1 MWLSA
6 SKENITMNEA
16 YNFFRWGPRTG
27 MTTPLICQGLSWFY
41 HWKPHVLENH
51 LVLGKKW
58 NVWRLSPDY
67 LFLQPIS
74 WNMDEVVN
82 HLGQGYGRRSLDP
95 CQLHAAQLPYQL
107 PTFMWKLNQ
116 LCSLVKATSTFFPAN
131 LTHQASSLASFLAM
145 MIFVLFWNL
154 ATPTLTVHLIFN
166 HRLLCSH
173 LSYYMFKFFVLERGS
188 VAERIWFRD

>member
-1 MWLSA
+1 
-6 SKENITMNEA
+6 
-16 YNFFRWGPRTG
+16 

-145 MIFVLFWNL
+145 MILSFSGIWQHLPWPCIWYLITGFFV
-154 ATPTLTVHLIFN
+154 VIYLITCLNF
-166 HRLLCSH
+166 
-173 LSYYMFKFFVLERGS
+173 LSWKEVVWLREYGLGIRRSMFKSEFQHLQCEWS
-188 VAERIWFRD
+188 